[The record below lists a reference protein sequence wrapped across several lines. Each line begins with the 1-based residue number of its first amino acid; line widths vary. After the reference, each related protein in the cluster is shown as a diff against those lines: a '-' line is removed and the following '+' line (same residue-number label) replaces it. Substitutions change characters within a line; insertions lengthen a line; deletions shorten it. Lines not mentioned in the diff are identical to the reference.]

1 MPHVRLFLSTKEAV
15 PLSFMSSITCAI
27 GRCRPTR
34 ESYRWDPQTYHH
46 VGVCRYCERPIRR
59 VAHRKWE
66 QVPLDPNGAEITP
79 EITP

>member
-1 MPHVRLFLSTKEAV
+1 M
-15 PLSFMSSITCAI
+15 SFMASFTCSF

-46 VGVCRYCERPIRR
+46 VGVCRHCDKPIRR

-66 QVPLDPNGAEITP
+66 QMAQAPGADTNVP
-79 EITP
+79 